1 MAEEQPKKKR
11 RGILGMFKD
20 MASKAEDTVD
30 QTKKDVNETAVKMQE
45 TLDTSSRG
53 VQVIVEGILI
63 ALGVSI
69 IGNLIAIGLNIH
81 AHKRGRHQIVIHNLY
96 LGGPK

>member
-1 MAEEQPKKKR
+1 MAEEKKKR
-11 RGILGMFKD
+11 RGLFGIFKD

-30 QTKKDVNETAVKMQE
+30 QTKKDVSETAVKMQE
-45 TLDTSSRG
+45 TLDTSSKG
-53 VQVIVEGILI
+53 VQIIVEGILI

-69 IGNLIAIGLNIH
+69 IGNIISIGLNISS
-81 AHKRGRHQIVIHNLY
+81 HKRNRQAITIHNLY

>member
-1 MAEEQPKKKR
+1 MAEEQPKKKK
-11 RGILGMFKD
+11 RGLLGMFKD

-30 QTKKDVNETAVKMQE
+30 QTKKDVSETAVKMQE
-45 TLDTSSRG
+45 TLDTSAKS
-53 VQVIVEGILI
+53 VQVIVKGILI

-69 IGNLIAIGLNIH
+69 IGNFIAIGLNINN
-81 AHKRGRHQIVIHNLY
+81 HKRGKHQIVIHNLY